1 LGAGNDV
8 VTFGSTG
15 GSAITVTAI
24 DLGTAGSDTI
34 TINSTAGINLQAVT
48 GAESVYGGSGVD
60 LVTFGNAQ
68 SSYFD
73 GGAGSDT
80 ATLSVTGIT
89 LTVANVEAVIG
100 DAGAADTVIFSGAA
114 VSGMYAKNVESIT
127 LTTANDVFEA
137 QYTAPTT
144 TVSNTIST
152 GGGNDTFTL
161 TYSGTS
167 TGVETFTVFL
177 GAGNDTYT
185 MAETVD
191 VGTSTVFIVGGAG
204 ADTINLGTGHTGATE
219 IDVVRISLASDV
231 ASGTTLAN
239 VDVINQF
246 NTASDQLDLTS
257 FTLTSGNGTNYTLQT
272 SSGVDATTNKDDFT
286 TGNRTATG
294 TAATFADLTGTYGQ
308 ALTFIVTDGASGGFA
323 TQAAIDAAVSKITGN
338 MGTGG
343 VFSGQK
349 AIIIVQSGSSNAVF
363 LYQEAGG
370 TGISASELTLIGV
383 VNNGLLAAGN
393 LG

>member
-1 LGAGNDV
+1 

-60 LVTFGNAQ
+60 QVTFGNAQ

-100 DAGAADTVIFSGAA
+100 DSGAADTVIFSAA
-114 VSGMYAKNVESIT
+114 SVSGMYAKNVESIT
-127 LTTANDVFEA
+127 LSTANDVFEA

-152 GGGNDTFTL
+152 GGGDDTFTL
-161 TYSGTS
+161 NYSGSS

-185 MAETVD
+185 MNDTVA

-204 ADTINLGTGHTGATE
+204 ADTINIGTGHTGAAE

-239 VDVINQF
+239 ADVINQF
-246 NTASDQLDLTS
+246 NTGADVLDLTS

-272 SSGVDATTNKDDFT
+272 SSSNNGAVSGNDDFT

-308 ALTFIVTDGASGGFA
+308 ALTFIVTDGASGGFT
-323 TQAAIDAAVSKITGN
+323 TQAAIDAAVSKITGS